1 MEVFFKLFEMGKEL
15 SMDCLYLLYVV
26 HLDLAHQIL
35 LRNSMAK
42 SSCLSH
48 PV

>member
-1 MEVFFKLFEMGKEL
+1 MEVFFKLFEVGEEL

-26 HLDLAHQIL
+26 HLNLAHQIL
-35 LRNSMAK
+35 LRNRMPE
-42 SSCLSH
+42 SSRLSY